1 MIPHQR
7 YSDARGFV
15 RKRISCVRAQIRY
28 RARSGNKHN
37 LGRSPNEKMK
47 CLTPPSG
54 LPNPRR
60 SVQKKGQSCTGRANQ
75 SVSYRKTANPVRSE
89 QTKAFR
95 TEKRPILY
103 GTGKPSF
110 VQKKGQSCTERA
122 NSGVSYR
129 KTSNPVRGGQTK
141 AFRTEKRPILYGTSE
156 GRAFQTEKGSQ
167 AVLAERML

>member
-7 YSDARGFV
+7 YSDVRGFV

-60 SVQKKGQSCTGRANQ
+60 SVQKKGQSCT
-75 SVSYRKTANPVRSE
+75 
-89 QTKAFR
+89 
-95 TEKRPILY
+95 
-103 GTGKPSF
+103 
-110 VQKKGQSCTERA
+110 ERA
-122 NSGVSYR
+122 NPGVSYR
-129 KTSNPVRGGQTK
+129 KRANPVRGGQTK
-141 AFRTEKRPILYGTSE
+141 AFRTEKGPIMYGAGKPRRFVQKNGQSCTE
-156 GRAFQTEKGSQ
+156 RVKAGRFRQKKAPKRCWLNGFCEQK
-167 AVLAERML
+167 